1 VSGYLLDTG
10 VLNGLLHARP
20 WVVEVVTPRLPT
32 SDAYTSVLCYGEVVE
47 YLQAKAPPE
56 YTLCEAQ
63 LRELL
68 RDIHPLPFTYAVLR
82 RYATL
87 RRAMRSPQGVGLIG
101 DMDTLIAATA
111 LERNLAVV
119 TIDGD
124 FSRVPDLTVMLL
136 RRR

>member
-1 VSGYLLDTG
+1 MSGYLLDTG
-10 VLNGLLHARP
+10 VLNGLLYARP
-20 WVVEVVTPRLPT
+20 WVVEVVTPWLPT
-32 SDAYTSVLCYGEVVE
+32 SDAFTSVLCYGEVVE
-47 YLQAKAPPE
+47 YLQGKAPTE
-56 YTLCEAQ
+56 YTLRESQ

-68 RDIHPLPFTYAVLR
+68 RDIHPLPLTYAVLR

-87 RRAMRSPQGVGLIG
+87 RRAMRPPRGTGLIG

-111 LERNLAVV
+111 LERNLTVV

-124 FSRVPDLTVMLL
+124 FNRVPGLTVMPL